1 MDKEKHISLGNLER
15 YDEGAERR
23 WKKLFLLRGGLLLD
37 GKPLAAGSDGTIRLK
52 TASAEDIAS
61 VIDGTYV
68 EGADEE
74 EAGSGGEEPLNLEDM
89 VAASDEDI
97 DALLKE

>member
-1 MDKEKHISLGNLER
+1 MDKEKHISLDNLER
-15 YDEGAERR
+15 YDEGAEKR

-37 GKPLAAGSDGTIRLK
+37 GKPLATGSDGTIRLR

-61 VIDGTYV
+61 IIDGTYV
-68 EGADEE
+68 EGADDEE
-74 EAGSGGEEPLNLEDM
+74 ESGGEAPLNTGDM

-97 DALLKE
+97 DALLKEW